1 MGDVA
6 VYVAVSTRSPR
17 CLRVRGKP
25 AFAHSS
31 QDGVEHG
38 TRVRTDVCIFL
49 CFKHTEPCG
58 RERNS
63 VLGRNQ
69 EALAHAARRTGW
81 A

>member
-25 AFAHSS
+25 TFAHGS

-38 TRVRTDVCIFL
+38 TRVRTDVCIFSL
-49 CFKHTEPCG
+49 FRARG
-58 RERNS
+58 
-63 VLGRNQ
+63 
-69 EALAHAARRTGW
+69 ALRQGEE
-81 A
+81 